1 MPPPSDPED
10 RKETNWSLQP
20 STRIRRKPELKLAQ
34 DKGSQ
39 SIGDLATS
47 SKRMRLGPRVR
58 WTLAGLMSF
67 K

>member
-10 RKETNWSLQP
+10 RKETNLSLQP
-20 STRIRRKPELKLAQ
+20 STRIRRKPELKLAL

-47 SKRMRLGPRVR
+47 LKRMQG
-58 WTLAGLMSF
+58 
-67 K
+67 